1 MTYKNEILCYFCGV
15 LVQTFHQAMESAT
28 HFIGFAHWHH
38 NNLFSRRICQ
48 SRILRQYNFVKT
60 HKITSIHL
68 LFGIGHFKLLLSSFY
83 ILFEFL
89 QIIVFLHMVSL
100 DFVNPFNNIFNIE
113 HLRQNRNFLVL

>member
-1 MTYKNEILCYFCGV
+1 M
-15 LVQTFHQAMESAT
+15 
-28 HFIGFAHWHH
+28 
-38 NNLFSRRICQ
+38 
-48 SRILRQYNFVKT
+48 
-60 HKITSIHL
+60 